1 MSQAGFRFHTFP
13 QKKFE
18 NYIRSYSMC
27 FIHKWSRICN
37 QRVYC
42 WVEHGEA
49 IHQNENFF
57 FSIILVAVEMNLK
70 ANIYKRRWNVKV
82 PLSFS
87 RAQFDRALSNMF
99 DVQIYTQRHMQKFA
113 KYDLELSL
121 LETYHRLLHIHTER
135 KNGMPLPML
144 NSLRQISLVSQT
156 NSQLPRE
163 TSVR

>member
-1 MSQAGFRFHTFP
+1 
-13 QKKFE
+13 
-18 NYIRSYSMC
+18 MC
-27 FIHKWSRICN
+27 FIHKWSRICSLM
-37 QRVYC
+37 VYC

-49 IHQNENFF
+49 IHHNEKIFP
-57 FSIILVAVEMNLK
+57 IILAAVKINQK
-70 ANIYKRRWNVKV
+70 ANIHKQKCNVKV

-87 RAQFDRALSNMF
+87 VAQFDRAPPNMF
-99 DVQIYTQRHMQKFA
+99 DVQIYTQRHVQKCV
-113 KYDLELSL
+113 KCNLELSF
-121 LETYHRLLHIHTER
+121 LETYHRLLHIYTER